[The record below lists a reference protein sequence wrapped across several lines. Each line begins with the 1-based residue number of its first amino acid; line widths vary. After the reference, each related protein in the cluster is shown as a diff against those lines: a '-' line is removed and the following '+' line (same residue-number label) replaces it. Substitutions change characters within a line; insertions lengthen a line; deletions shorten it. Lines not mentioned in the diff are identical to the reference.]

1 MYIITQSCVLFLWL
15 HSLTFVKSEDC
26 TLANFINGNRYDRN
40 FDTSGLESSYPPG
53 KQVRVGCNVG
63 YTGFFRLVCLEDG
76 KWSYKGTNCQRKSCG
91 HPGDAQFADFE
102 LVGDDFVFGSQVVY
116 TCHKGYQM
124 VSRKNILHCM
134 ENGWDG
140 VIPVCEAQHC
150 PVITVNNNVQVI
162 GDPEE
167 ATYGNVLRFGCRS
180 SNEALIGSQEI
191 YCNERG
197 QWSEEVPTCGEV
209 RCSPPVI
216 ENGYVVGDIQVYKQ
230 HEFLEYKCNRHYK
243 PTEERLPT
251 CTKIGIRAEWS
262 PTPACEQVTCKLSLP
277 ATEGTSYDPPYRNVF
292 SPGETLRVI
301 CGEKYWI
308 SRPQDTSA
316 EITCRNNGKWSLT
329 PTCNKLICLN
339 PRDRYLRDW
348 DTYWGQQITLG
359 DTVRYSCKSG
369 FKRTDGVTKA
379 TCTREGWKP
388 DPFCQAITC
397 LRHDIQ
403 NANIVRIKD
412 EYRFGEQVNYVC
424 KDGYEGSF
432 ALTCREDGWAGNS
445 YCREVRCDRKHYSN
459 AEIIG
464 RAKSSYKY
472 NEQVEYLCQNGYE
485 GRFSITCGQNG
496 WIGSPQCREVT
507 CEEIHYP
514 DAEII
519 GKTKS
524 SYKFNE
530 QVEYA
535 CKEGYDGRFSITCG
549 QNGWTGS
556 PQCREV
562 TCPQKRYQNAETI
575 GGAKS
580 SYKYNEQVEYVCKD
594 GFEGRFSITCGQNG
608 WIGSQECREVTC
620 PQKRYQNAETIGG
633 AKSSYK
639 YNEQVE
645 YVCKDGFEGRFSIT
659 CGQNGWIGS
668 QECREVTCDEI
679 YYSEAEII
687 GKAKTSYKYNEQV
700 EYLCQNGYEG
710 RFSITC
716 GQDGWTGSPQCRE
729 VTCPQKRYQNAET
742 IGGAKSSYKYNE
754 QVEYVCKDGFE
765 GRFSITCGQ
774 NGWIGSQECREVTC
788 DEIYYSEAEIIGKA
802 KTSYKYNEQVE
813 YLCQNGYEGRFSITC
828 GQDGWTGSPQCRE
841 VTCPQKR
848 YQNAETIG
856 GAKSSYK
863 YNEQVEYVCKDGFE
877 GRFSITCGQNG
888 WIGSQECRE
897 ESSCGKLPVIPN
909 MKVTSG
915 RDDYEKGASVQ
926 IICEEGY
933 TAQIETLTCLEGKWN
948 YDAESL
954 KDICAPN
961 VRPCSPPPKV
971 ENAIVETSP
980 QKEYASG
987 SDVTYRCRDHYT
999 IKGDATITCD
1009 NGSWEEVTTACTQA
1023 GNPCGP
1029 PPDVENA
1036 DIVTSARDEYSSG
1049 SEVTYSCRD
1058 NYTGRGQA
1066 TITCTNGRWRWRGF
1080 SCSRTPCAKPNVPH
1094 GFIVGPYNE
1103 TLYYTCEEGYKL
1115 VSKGWWGEATC
1126 NDGIWSGLEQCI
1138 EKSKC
1143 GELPLIPH
1151 RKLASERNN
1160 YRQGERVPIICEE
1173 GYIAQIDHITCR
1185 KGKWQLNG
1193 TPLKTICASIA
1204 SHCSAPP
1211 KVENAVVVTSP
1222 QREYLSGSEVTYHC
1236 RENYILEGDATITC
1250 NNGKW
1255 EERNITCAAPTLE
1268 R

>member
-608 WIGSQECREVTC
+608 WIGSQECRE
-620 PQKRYQNAETIGG
+620 
-633 AKSSYK
+633 
-639 YNEQVE
+639 
-645 YVCKDGFEGRFSIT
+645 
-659 CGQNGWIGS
+659 
-668 QECREVTCDEI
+668 
-679 YYSEAEII
+679 
-687 GKAKTSYKYNEQV
+687 
-700 EYLCQNGYEG
+700 
-710 RFSITC
+710 
-716 GQDGWTGSPQCRE
+716 
-729 VTCPQKRYQNAET
+729 
-742 IGGAKSSYKYNE
+742 
-754 QVEYVCKDGFE
+754 
-765 GRFSITCGQ
+765 
-774 NGWIGSQECREVTC
+774 
-788 DEIYYSEAEIIGKA
+788 
-802 KTSYKYNEQVE
+802 
-813 YLCQNGYEGRFSITC
+813 
-828 GQDGWTGSPQCRE
+828 
-841 VTCPQKR
+841 
-848 YQNAETIG
+848 
-856 GAKSSYK
+856 
-863 YNEQVEYVCKDGFE
+863 
-877 GRFSITCGQNG
+877 
-888 WIGSQECRE
+888 

-961 VRPCSPPPKV
+961 VRPCGLPPKV

-999 IKGDATITCD
+999 IKGDATITCN
-1009 NGSWEEVTTACTQA
+1009 NGSWGEVTTACTPD
-1023 GNPCGP
+1023 NPCGP

-1036 DIVTSARDEYSSG
+1036 DIVTSAQKEYSSG

-1066 TITCTNGRWRWRGF
+1066 TITCTNGRWSGRREF
-1080 SCSRTPCAKPNVPH
+1080 SCSHAVCSKLPDVPH
-1094 GFIVGPYNE
+1094 ANVSEESAKAEYQQGDVIYFTCQIGYISGPAIKYACTSEGWLAINPGRCYLKPCGLPDDTPHGYYEITHGQDFVYGTTIKYFCNEGYHMVSKVDTRDCMGGKWTNHVPICDSSSCDHPPTNENITVDGLPENDDPILPDQTLRFSCDLPGKTLNGNPVLRCGTDGKWNYPFPSCDDKTCKFGVMPPHLNAAGFPQANE
-1103 TLYYTCEEGYKL
+1103 TMKVGDVLKFHCDDQYILEGSKEIHCLQSGDWNAPFPTCTEKCKVTRIPENVNVYTQAAGNQLTKGQKLKFSCRLRGHILRGSKEVECLENGRWSHPFPTCGTSGCGRPPPLADGDIIGIPKSEYRLNERVKYSCQAYYIMQGEPFKTCQNGEWTGEMRCLKPCTVDREMMNIHNIAFRYTHEDKLYSTHGDAIQFACTRGRP
-1115 VSKGWWGEATC
+1115 VGTVGMRQTC
-1126 NDGIWSGLEQCI
+1126 NDGVM
-1138 EKSKC
+1138 
-1143 GELPLIPH
+1143 ELP
-1151 RKLASERNN
+1151 SC
-1160 YRQGERVPIICEE
+1160 Q
-1173 GYIAQIDHITCR
+1173 
-1185 KGKWQLNG
+1185 
-1193 TPLKTICASIA
+1193 
-1204 SHCSAPP
+1204 
-1211 KVENAVVVTSP
+1211 
-1222 QREYLSGSEVTYHC
+1222 
-1236 RENYILEGDATITC
+1236 
-1250 NNGKW
+1250 
-1255 EERNITCAAPTLE
+1255 
-1268 R
+1268 

>member
-774 NGWIGSQECREVTC
+774 NGWIGSQECRE
-788 DEIYYSEAEIIGKA
+788 
-802 KTSYKYNEQVE
+802 
-813 YLCQNGYEGRFSITC
+813 
-828 GQDGWTGSPQCRE
+828 
-841 VTCPQKR
+841 
-848 YQNAETIG
+848 
-856 GAKSSYK
+856 
-863 YNEQVEYVCKDGFE
+863 
-877 GRFSITCGQNG
+877 
-888 WIGSQECRE
+888 

-1009 NGSWEEVTTACTQA
+1009 NGSWEEVTTACTQAGNPCGPPPDVENADIVTSARDEYSSGSEVTYSCRDNYTGRGQATITCTNGRWRWRGFSCSRTQA

>member
-608 WIGSQECREVTC
+608 WIGSQECRVCRKPILPHGFVVGPYNDTLYYTC
-620 PQKRYQNAETIGG
+620 EGGYKLETTGWWSG
-633 AKSSYK
+633 AK
-639 YNEQVE
+639 
-645 YVCKDGFEGRFSIT
+645 
-659 CGQNGWIGS
+659 CGDPAI
-668 QECREVTCDEI
+668 EFVRCI
-679 YYSEAEII
+679 
-687 GKAKTSYKYNEQV
+687 
-700 EYLCQNGYEG
+700 
-710 RFSITC
+710 
-716 GQDGWTGSPQCRE
+716 
-729 VTCPQKRYQNAET
+729 
-742 IGGAKSSYKYNE
+742 
-754 QVEYVCKDGFE
+754 
-765 GRFSITCGQ
+765 
-774 NGWIGSQECREVTC
+774 
-788 DEIYYSEAEIIGKA
+788 
-802 KTSYKYNEQVE
+802 
-813 YLCQNGYEGRFSITC
+813 
-828 GQDGWTGSPQCRE
+828 
-841 VTCPQKR
+841 
-848 YQNAETIG
+848 
-856 GAKSSYK
+856 
-863 YNEQVEYVCKDGFE
+863 
-877 GRFSITCGQNG
+877 
-888 WIGSQECRE
+888 E

-961 VRPCSPPPKV
+961 VRPCGLPPKV

-999 IKGDATITCD
+999 IKGDATITCN
-1009 NGSWEEVTTACTQA
+1009 NGSWGEVTTACTPDNPCGPPPDVENADIVTSAQKEYSSGSEVTYSCRDNYTGRGQATITCTNGRWSGRREFSCSHAAGNPCGPPPDVENADIVTSARDEYSSGSEVTYSCRDNYTGRGQATITCTNGRWRWRGFSCSRTQAGNPCGPPPDVENADIVTSARDEYSSGSEVTYSCRDNYTGRGQATITCTNGRWRWRGFSCSRTQA